1 MLYVAMMTLQSSK
14 VIVISSPQVR
24 GNSAG
29 WAGDTGAIRKSEE
42 CIADPFMDWIR
53 RFSNRVIDATMG
65 AIAAAMGAKDAAM
78 GAKAAANAGA
88 IAAANAGPN
97 HGGGA
102 SMLLYV

>member
-65 AIAAAMGAKDAAM
+65 AIAVAMGAIVATMDAIAASM

-88 IAAANAGPN
+88 N

>member
-65 AIAAAMGAKDAAM
+65 AIAVAMGAIVATMDAIAASM
-78 GAKAAANAGA
+78 GAKAVANAGA
-88 IAAANAGPN
+88 N